1 MSADYFPVA
10 GGTPVRQDQKDD
22 LQGRIHLVRGVRV
35 ILDADLARLYG
46 VSTKRLNEA
55 VSRNLER
62 FPSDFMFRL
71 GRAEATILKSQFAT
85 SKPSHGGRR
94 RSTPRAFTEQG
105 IAMLS
110 GVLRSSR
117 AVAVNVE
124 IMRAFVRLRR
134 LHGEHADL
142 VQRITELESRFDR
155 RFRLVFDAIRALQ
168 VPLAVQER
176 APLGFRP
183 PR

>member
-1 MSADYFPVA
+1 MASR
-10 GGTPVRQDQKDD
+10 TPVRPGHGD

-71 GRAEATILKSQFAT
+71 SRAEAILLKSQIAT
-85 SKPSHGGRR
+85 SKPGRGGRH

-134 LHGEHADL
+134 LYGEHADL
-142 VQRITELESRFDR
+142 VQQIAELESRFDR

-168 VPLAVQER
+168 APAPDNER
-176 APLGFRP
+176 RPIAFRP

>member
-1 MSADYFPVA
+1 
-10 GGTPVRQDQKDD
+10 
-22 LQGRIHLVRGVRV
+22 V

-46 VSTKRLNEA
+46 VTTKRLNEA
-55 VSRNLER
+55 VGRNLRR

-71 GRAEATILKSQFAT
+71 TDAETALLKSQIAT
-85 SKPSHGGRR
+85 SKSGRGGRR

-110 GVLRSSR
+110 GVLRSSS
-117 AVAVNVE
+117 AIAVNVE

-134 LHGEHADL
+134 IHGEHADL
-142 VQRITELESRFDR
+142 VQRITELEARFDR

-168 VPLAVQER
+168 TPASDEER
-176 APLGFRP
+176 GPIGFRP
-183 PR
+183 RQ